1 MNLKSWWLISF
12 LKWKMLTIISHI
24 SSTFVLACEY
34 SSLSSLLATKDAR
47 REARGASCIRRL
59 LFVRRGKWL
68 FPDTCVRV
76 VPAPW
81 KFVYWLLIK
90 TSLFLVSLW
99 YEPLFFANCKWLKER
114 MHVCIKWAFLLFGLS
129 LHLTCPPM
137 LNVCASLVV
146 QLVASLRHSGLPSI
160 VCSARN
166 NTCFL

>member
-99 YEPLFFANCKWLKER
+99 YEPLFFANCKWQCEGTHACVYQMSVLTL
-114 MHVCIKWAFLLFGLS
+114 WALSALDLSTYVKCLCFFGS
-129 LHLTCPPM
+129 S
-137 LNVCASLVV
+137 ASCVT
-146 QLVASLRHSGLPSI
+146 Q
-160 VCSARN
+160 
-166 NTCFL
+166 T